1 MRKPTKQLIT
11 KENVRVFTI
20 IFFWGNLFLS
30 FYYLREFPYT
40 LLRFVIVVVAFLP
53 YVFQDKLLAL
63 ITKKYQD

>member
-1 MRKPTKQLIT
+1 MKKPTKQWIT
-11 KENVRVFTI
+11 KESVRVFTI

-40 LLRFVIVVVAFLP
+40 LLRFVIAVVAFLP

-63 ITKKYQD
+63 LTKKYQD